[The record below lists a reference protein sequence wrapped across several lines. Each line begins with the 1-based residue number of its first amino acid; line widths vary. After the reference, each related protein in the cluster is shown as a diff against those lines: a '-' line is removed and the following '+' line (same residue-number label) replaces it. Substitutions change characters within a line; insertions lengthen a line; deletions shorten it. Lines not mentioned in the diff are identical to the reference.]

1 MVRKPERHLITACL
15 ATLVAVGLAASCTE
29 GEGLP
34 ATTGDDAPSIT
45 FTTPQTRA
53 AVTGADDMDAF
64 SVWAWKDDGG
74 KVFPVDDA
82 LLVENTGS
90 GWEYDPRY
98 LTRWEEDKMYDFY
111 ALYPEQSVIEQNGST
126 TVSCDENGTIT
137 ITNYNATNELDLMT
151 ATVSD
156 RPGAEGGKVG
166 FTFGHMLAKVS
177 VVATVDGGNAT
188 VTAISLSGPVKG
200 SYDGTAWTADTGSS
214 TKVVDKSGQQITLGT
229 NETELAGGM
238 LLIPQSPG
246 NFTLQLTYTLDG
258 KEESYSGS
266 LSTSN
271 VPTWE
276 ANGQYKYKLTIKGNN
291 IIFTANVVQWNTSTG
306 GIITIE

>member
-15 ATLVAVGLAASCTE
+15 AALVAAGLAASCTE

-53 AVTGADDMDAF
+53 AVTDADDMDAF
-64 SVWAWKDDGG
+64 SVWAWKDDREEVFHVSPLRVYAEGG
-74 KVFPVDDA
+74 
-82 LLVENTGS
+82 S
-90 GWEYDPRY
+90 WEYDPQY
-98 LTRWEEDKMYDFY
+98 LTRWEEGSTYDFY
-111 ALYPEQSVIEQNGST
+111 ALYPSAESKDKGYESASYTSDGTLSVTDFDCTKG
-126 TVSCDENGTIT
+126 V
-137 ITNYNATNELDLMT
+137 DLMS
-151 ATVSD
+151 AVVED
-156 RPGAEGGKVG
+156 RNGADGGAVA

-271 VPTWE
+271 VSTWE
-276 ANGQYKYKLTIKGNN
+276 ANGQYKYKLAIKGDN